1 MRPACSGSRRAPI
14 GGSGAGGSPEGMIAG
29 SDGMGGMRELQV
41 KCVRAAGRRVDAL
54 PAAYVPTSHPLQR
67 PHRGTD
73 RSFDNRRFVWG
84 LTHVL
89 GRYRGHGPAA
99 AQART
104 H

>member
-1 MRPACSGSRRAPI
+1 MSYE
-14 GGSGAGGSPEGMIAG
+14 GGGGEGGGGEGGG

-67 PHRGTD
+67 PQRGTD

-89 GRYRGHGPAA
+89 GRYRGRGRAA